1 MIDEIFMVSKKL
13 FYQIHQALN
22 EIFNVP
28 YILFAGKFVLVV
40 RDFHQLPSVNAC
52 VCIIKLR

>member
-1 MIDEIFMVSKKL
+1 MIDESFMVSKKL
-13 FYQIHQALN
+13 FYQIHQALI

-40 RDFHQLPSVNAC
+40 GDLHQLPSVNAC